1 MLSKSKIDFAIDSAI
16 ESSFDQ
22 EVKNLRIALHR
33 KFQRKIMALTYSS
46 TARRFAFALTLATSF
61 ANFNLAHA
69 EVNAATLVLAKAAVT
84 NLKIIELISG
94 ATVSGVTDDKTLTQ
108 AVKDKMKKYIIEGIK
123 KAAPGIIV
131 RIANV
136 EAAKYDLKQLSDIV
150 EVSALPYMQKTVLAT
165 ASQQPGPAESEITA
179 SENAVMKRVGDHD
192 YVINFIKE
200 IMKMGGNDKEVVA
213 IVTSAVKRSIQ

>member
-1 MLSKSKIDFAIDSAI
+1 
-16 ESSFDQ
+16 
-22 EVKNLRIALHR
+22 
-33 KFQRKIMALTYSS
+33 MALTYSS